1 MKILR
6 KTLLLL
12 ALVGLFPLHAA
23 AQLIDVDLEL
33 VLAVDVSG
41 SVNNQRYLAQ
51 KNGYIAAFRNPLVH
65 QAIADGAIG
74 SIAVNYMEWSD
85 ANQQSEQ
92 VAWTQIS
99 TAAEAEAFADAI
111 EGTARAFSNSWTSIS
126 GAIDWSVDSINEND
140 FSGTRQI
147 IDISSD
153 GDNNRGRS
161 VTDARDDAVNAG
173 IVINGIAIEEVTNF
187 SLTDYYANN
196 VIGGPGSFV
205 LTAATFEDFE
215 DAILQ
220 KLEIEITGGD
230 PTPVPVPATFALFGI
245 GLVGLGATVR
255 RRRMC

>member
-41 SVNNQRYLAQ
+41 SVNAPRYLAQ

-65 QAIADGAIG
+65 DAIADGAIG
-74 SIAVNYMEWSD
+74 SIAVNYMEWSG

-111 EGTARAFSNSWTSIS
+111 EATTRAFSGLTGIS
-126 GAIDWSVDSINEND
+126 QAIDWSVDSINTNN
-140 FSGTRQI
+140 FSGTRRI
-147 IDISSD
+147 IDISGD
-153 GDNNRGRS
+153 GTDNTAGSPNVS
-161 VTDARDDAVNAG
+161 RDDAVNAG

-205 LTAATFEDFE
+205 LTAATFQDFE

-220 KLEIEITGGD
+220 KLLVEISD
-230 PTPVPVPATFALFGI
+230 PTPVPVPATLALFGI